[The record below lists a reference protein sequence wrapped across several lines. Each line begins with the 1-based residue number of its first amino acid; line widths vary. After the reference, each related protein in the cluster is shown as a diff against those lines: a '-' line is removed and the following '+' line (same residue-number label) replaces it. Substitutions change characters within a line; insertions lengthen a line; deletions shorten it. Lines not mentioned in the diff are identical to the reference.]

1 MNWKV
6 IILSLLLPLGCVAAD
21 SYVPRIADP
30 VLEPWRW
37 QEMEELAEQGV
48 FCMDEAADGL
58 LWFGCIGGLARYD
71 GLEVE
76 RIPFDEKLLS
86 GIAHNENREPWAMGV
101 LCLQDGSLLVVLES
115 GLVRWINGEWSVV
128 IPNVGNP
135 SYQTRIEKAEDGTI
149 WLLVENAL
157 WRISEDLTEQYILL
171 EGGPAERLTT
181 MCHDEQGDIWVIL
194 NSFQKSA
201 KLIHIPL
208 LKVSPEY
215 EEDWE
220 SYPVELESTGRE
232 PRICPGPDGKIWYVD
247 NNANNAIWFFDPA
260 LGTWTVA
267 DLPDSQKGYYSLIKD
282 KSGTLWAGGTGKLY
296 SIKASGGTY
305 YSPSRLGLP
314 SSPLR
319 IHETAAGKWW
329 VIGRGGYVY
338 AMDPGDGQWLTYED
352 LHYECDEP
360 GGKQWFLTGTRRVV
374 SHNPTTGDWIYYK
387 LADGVIDWPRSLHVS
402 SHGLVWAAGSHKGRA
417 AIGVFDGMKW
427 TRFEHPEFGMMI
439 EGAVLESA
447 DGTMWFGAMGDRLG
461 LPANRTGGALQ
472 YEVTSHGKVR
482 CLRHHASSVF
492 PYTIARMAQTRDKT
506 LWLGAPVVQRY
517 DIAKEKVEVVPQLPT
532 VHTQDMVVDG
542 TDHLWIAKGLTGVY
556 RQEASGWRKISG
568 KDALGGKLVVD
579 LLPLMDG
586 TLLAA
591 SDLGIS
597 RFDGKSWMGNMFSSD
612 FGMSTRSGSM
622 RQSADGSVWFNFTSK
637 DVRSSQVSM
646 NIDSVERYRTVRYV
660 SDDQSPDT
668 FIENHLEHVDSEGN
682 IHISWSGRDV
692 WSNTRRD
699 QLQFSWRIDDG
710 EWAPFS
716 YEVSKTFLNLD
727 NGEHALEV
735 RARDRDFNVD
745 ATPAISFF
753 SVALPVWKR
762 GWFVGMVLMM
772 TIVTTAFVGVLIYF
786 HDKRLK
792 DRARHLVEIDQI
804 KTGFFTNISHELRT
818 PLTLILRPLERL
830 LESEE
835 NHEKR
840 EMLSMAQRNA
850 SRVWNLASQLLDF
863 RKLEQGQMRVDIAE
877 GDIVVCVRDVIERL
891 EQAAIAK
898 QISCTVT
905 SPDQWCGWFDAEM
918 VKKIVQNLVNNAIKF
933 TPSGGEVRVAL
944 SKRMTEEGG
953 ELLIL
958 EVEDTGPGIEP
969 VHLQRIFDRFYRI
982 PEKSIVDGSGIGLN
996 LTKELVELLGGT
1008 IRAESPVRAE
1018 LENPGTR
1025 FIVSLPIP
1033 PNNAS
1038 GKLPATGDSI

>member
-1 MNWKV
+1 M
-6 IILSLLLPLGCVAAD
+6 
-21 SYVPRIADP
+21 
-30 VLEPWRW
+30 
-37 QEMEELAEQGV
+37 
-48 FCMDEAADGL
+48 
-58 LWFGCIGGLARYD
+58 
-71 GLEVE
+71 
-76 RIPFDEKLLS
+76 
-86 GIAHNENREPWAMGV
+86 
-101 LCLQDGSLLVVLES
+101 
-115 GLVRWINGEWSVV
+115 
-128 IPNVGNP
+128 
-135 SYQTRIEKAEDGTI
+135 
-149 WLLVENAL
+149 
-157 WRISEDLTEQYILL
+157 
-171 EGGPAERLTT
+171 
-181 MCHDEQGDIWVIL
+181 
-194 NSFQKSA
+194 
-201 KLIHIPL
+201 
-208 LKVSPEY
+208 
-215 EEDWE
+215 
-220 SYPVELESTGRE
+220 
-232 PRICPGPDGKIWYVD
+232 
-247 NNANNAIWFFDPA
+247 
-260 LGTWTVA
+260 
-267 DLPDSQKGYYSLIKD
+267 
-282 KSGTLWAGGTGKLY
+282 
-296 SIKASGGTY
+296 
-305 YSPSRLGLP
+305 
-314 SSPLR
+314 
-319 IHETAAGKWW
+319 
-329 VIGRGGYVY
+329 
-338 AMDPGDGQWLTYED
+338 
-352 LHYECDEP
+352 
-360 GGKQWFLTGTRRVV
+360 
-374 SHNPTTGDWIYYK
+374 
-387 LADGVIDWPRSLHVS
+387 
-402 SHGLVWAAGSHKGRA
+402 
-417 AIGVFDGMKW
+417 
-427 TRFEHPEFGMMI
+427 
-439 EGAVLESA
+439 
-447 DGTMWFGAMGDRLG
+447 
-461 LPANRTGGALQ
+461 
-472 YEVTSHGKVR
+472 
-482 CLRHHASSVF
+482 
-492 PYTIARMAQTRDKT
+492 
-506 LWLGAPVVQRY
+506 
-517 DIAKEKVEVVPQLPT
+517 
-532 VHTQDMVVDG
+532 
-542 TDHLWIAKGLTGVY
+542 
-556 RQEASGWRKISG
+556 
-568 KDALGGKLVVD
+568 
-579 LLPLMDG
+579 
-586 TLLAA
+586 
-591 SDLGIS
+591 
-597 RFDGKSWMGNMFSSD
+597 
-612 FGMSTRSGSM
+612 
-622 RQSADGSVWFNFTSK
+622 
-637 DVRSSQVSM
+637 
-646 NIDSVERYRTVRYV
+646 
-660 SDDQSPDT
+660 
-668 FIENHLEHVDSEGN
+668 
-682 IHISWSGRDV
+682 
-692 WSNTRRD
+692 
-699 QLQFSWRIDDG
+699 
-710 EWAPFS
+710 
-716 YEVSKTFLNLD
+716 
-727 NGEHALEV
+727 